1 LTCAPGIIQK
11 AFPALE
17 QRSMSAR
24 FPTLERSTLTHVE
37 YPLHGSDEIN
47 LMKRDEA
54 IQRLQSIKSQG
65 LQVFRLLEEKPRS
78 AASDAEI
85 RNRTAQL
92 RGELES
98 EYARTLPTRVQK
110 SMSIFELSI
119 YSPTIEETW
128 KDTGI
133 RRLKLDGAINGDWS
147 EVFEAVVYK
156 ISKYLAQ

>member
-1 LTCAPGIIQK
+1 
-11 AFPALE
+11 
-17 QRSMSAR
+17 MSAR
-24 FPTLERSTLTHVE
+24 EKQLRAVNSVE
-37 YPLHGSDEIN
+37 YSLHGSDEIN

-65 LQVFRLLEEKPRS
+65 LQVLRLLEEKPRS

-147 EVFEAVVYK
+147 EVFEAIVYK

>member
-1 LTCAPGIIQK
+1 
-11 AFPALE
+11 
-17 QRSMSAR
+17 MS
-24 FPTLERSTLTHVE
+24 ST
-37 YPLHGSDEIN
+37 PRHGSDEIN
-47 LMKRDEA
+47 FMKRDEA
-54 IQRLQSIKSQG
+54 IQRLQSIKSEG
-65 LQVFRLLEEKPRS
+65 LQVLRLIEEEPRS
-78 AASDAEI
+78 AASEAEI

-92 RGELES
+92 RRELES
-98 EYARTLPTRVQK
+98 EYTRTLPTRAQK

-133 RRLKLDGAINGDWS
+133 RRLKVDGPIDEDWS

>member
-1 LTCAPGIIQK
+1 
-11 AFPALE
+11 
-17 QRSMSAR
+17 
-24 FPTLERSTLTHVE
+24 
-37 YPLHGSDEIN
+37 
-47 LMKRDEA
+47 MKHDEA

-65 LQVFRLLEEKPRS
+65 LQVLRLLEEKPRS

-98 EYARTLPTRVQK
+98 EYTRTLPTRAQK

-133 RRLKLDGAINGDWS
+133 RRLKVEGAIDRNWS

>member
-1 LTCAPGIIQK
+1 
-11 AFPALE
+11 
-17 QRSMSAR
+17 
-24 FPTLERSTLTHVE
+24 
-37 YPLHGSDEIN
+37 
-47 LMKRDEA
+47 MKHDEA

-65 LQVFRLLEEKPRS
+65 LQILRLLEEKPRS

-98 EYARTLPTRVQK
+98 EYARTLPTRAQK

-133 RRLKLDGAINGDWS
+133 RRLKLDGVINGDWS

>member
-1 LTCAPGIIQK
+1 
-11 AFPALE
+11 
-17 QRSMSAR
+17 
-24 FPTLERSTLTHVE
+24 
-37 YPLHGSDEIN
+37 
-47 LMKRDEA
+47 MKRDEA

-65 LQVFRLLEEKPRS
+65 LQVLRLIEEEPRS
-78 AASDAEI
+78 AASEAEI

-92 RGELES
+92 RRELEA
-98 EYARTLPTRVQK
+98 EYARTLPTRSQK

-119 YSPTIEETW
+119 YSPTIEEIW

-156 ISKYLAQ
+156 TSKYLAQ

>member
-1 LTCAPGIIQK
+1 
-11 AFPALE
+11 
-17 QRSMSAR
+17 MSAR
-24 FPTLERSTLTHVE
+24 EKQLRAVNSVE

-65 LQVFRLLEEKPRS
+65 LQVLRLLEEKPRS
-78 AASDAEI
+78 AASEAEI

-98 EYARTLPTRVQK
+98 EYTRTLPTRAQK

>member
-1 LTCAPGIIQK
+1 MIYECQ
-11 AFPALE
+11 FPYLRKTQVRAVNN
-17 QRSMSAR
+17 
-24 FPTLERSTLTHVE
+24 VE
-37 YPLHGSDEIN
+37 YPLYGSDEIN

-65 LQVFRLLEEKPRS
+65 LQGLRLLEEKPRS

-85 RNRTAQL
+85 RNRTTQL

>member
-1 LTCAPGIIQK
+1 
-11 AFPALE
+11 
-17 QRSMSAR
+17 
-24 FPTLERSTLTHVE
+24 
-37 YPLHGSDEIN
+37 
-47 LMKRDEA
+47 MKHDEA

-65 LQVFRLLEEKPRS
+65 LQVLRLLEEQPRS
-78 AASDAEI
+78 ADSEAEI
-85 RNRTAQL
+85 RSLTAQL
-92 RGELES
+92 RGELEA

-128 KDTGI
+128 KETGI
-133 RRLKLDGAINGDWS
+133 RRLKLDGAINGDWG

>member
-1 LTCAPGIIQK
+1 
-11 AFPALE
+11 
-17 QRSMSAR
+17 
-24 FPTLERSTLTHVE
+24 
-37 YPLHGSDEIN
+37 
-47 LMKRDEA
+47 MKRDEG

-65 LQVFRLLEEKPRS
+65 LQVLRLLEEKPRS

-85 RNRTAQL
+85 RSRTVQP
-92 RGELES
+92 REELEA
-98 EYARTLPTRVQK
+98 EYTRTLPTRAQK

-119 YSPTIEETW
+119 CSPTIEETW
-128 KDTGI
+128 KDSGI

>member
-1 LTCAPGIIQK
+1 
-11 AFPALE
+11 
-17 QRSMSAR
+17 
-24 FPTLERSTLTHVE
+24 
-37 YPLHGSDEIN
+37 
-47 LMKRDEA
+47 MKRDEA

-65 LQVFRLLEEKPRS
+65 LRLLEEEPRS
-78 AASDAEI
+78 EASDAEI

-92 RGELES
+92 RGELEA
-98 EYARTLPTRVQK
+98 EYARTLPTRAQK

-128 KDTGI
+128 KDSGI
-133 RRLKLDGAINGDWS
+133 RRLKLDGAINGDWG

>member
-1 LTCAPGIIQK
+1 
-11 AFPALE
+11 
-17 QRSMSAR
+17 MSSILY
-24 FPTLERSTLTHVE
+24 TEVMKSTF
-37 YPLHGSDEIN
+37 
-47 LMKRDEA
+47 MKRDEA
-54 IQRLQSIKSQG
+54 IQRLQAIKSQG
-65 LQVFRLLEEKPRS
+65 LQVLRLLEEKPRS

-133 RRLKLDGAINGDWS
+133 RRLKVEGAIDRNWS

>member
-1 LTCAPGIIQK
+1 MIYECQKKQICAVNN
-11 AFPALE
+11 
-17 QRSMSAR
+17 
-24 FPTLERSTLTHVE
+24 VE
-37 YPLHGSDEIN
+37 YPLYGSDEIN

-65 LQVFRLLEEKPRS
+65 LQVLRLLEEKPRS

-119 YSPTIEETW
+119 YSPAIEETW

>member
-1 LTCAPGIIQK
+1 
-11 AFPALE
+11 
-17 QRSMSAR
+17 
-24 FPTLERSTLTHVE
+24 
-37 YPLHGSDEIN
+37 
-47 LMKRDEA
+47 MKHDEA

-65 LQVFRLLEEKPRS
+65 LQGLRLLEEKPRS

-98 EYARTLPTRVQK
+98 EYARTLLTRVQK

-119 YSPTIEETW
+119 NSPTIEETW

-133 RRLKLDGAINGDWS
+133 RRLKLDGAINRD
-147 EVFEAVVYK
+147 
-156 ISKYLAQ
+156 

>member
-1 LTCAPGIIQK
+1 
-11 AFPALE
+11 
-17 QRSMSAR
+17 MSAR
-24 FPTLERSTLTHVE
+24 EKQLRAVNNVE
-37 YPLHGSDEIN
+37 YPLHGSDEIK

-65 LQVFRLLEEKPRS
+65 LQVLRLLEEKPRS

>member
-1 LTCAPGIIQK
+1 MIYECQ
-11 AFPALE
+11 FPYLRKTQVRAVNN
-17 QRSMSAR
+17 
-24 FPTLERSTLTHVE
+24 VE
-37 YPLHGSDEIN
+37 YPLYGSDEIN

-65 LQVFRLLEEKPRS
+65 LQVLRLLEEKPRS

-98 EYARTLPTRVQK
+98 EYARTLPTRAQK
-110 SMSIFELSI
+110 SMTIFELSI

>member
-1 LTCAPGIIQK
+1 
-11 AFPALE
+11 
-17 QRSMSAR
+17 
-24 FPTLERSTLTHVE
+24 
-37 YPLHGSDEIN
+37 
-47 LMKRDEA
+47 MKRDEA

-65 LQVFRLLEEKPRS
+65 LRLLEEKPRS

-85 RNRTAQL
+85 RNRTVQL
-92 RGELES
+92 REELEA
-98 EYARTLPTRVQK
+98 EYTRSLPTRAQK

-128 KDTGI
+128 KDSEI
-133 RRLKLDGAINGDWS
+133 RRLKLDGEINCDWS